1 MNDDIESSEVRLIGS
16 DGAQVGVVSIEE
28 ALETARQDGLDLV
41 EIVPDAE
48 PPVCKVMD
56 YGKHI
61 FDIKK
66 KNALQKKKQKQTQ
79 VKEMKFRPGTDQGDY
94 EIKLRNLV
102 RFLENGDKAKVTLRF
117 RGREMAHQE
126 LGMEMMNRIESDL
139 AELSQVE
146 QHPKTEG
153 RQMTMVLAP
162 LGKKK

>member
-1 MNDDIESSEVRLIGS
+1 MNEDIESSEVRLIGS
-16 DGAQVGVVSIEE
+16 DGSQVGVVSIEE
-28 ALETARQDGLDLV
+28 ALETAQQDGLDLV

-48 PPVCKVMD
+48 PTVCKVMD

-126 LGMEMMNRIESDL
+126 LGMD
-139 AELSQVE
+139 ELYLIK
-146 QHPKTEG
+146 H
-153 RQMTMVLAP
+153 
-162 LGKKK
+162 

>member
-1 MNDDIESSEVRLIGS
+1 MNEDIESSEVRLIGS
-16 DGAQVGVVSIEE
+16 DGSQVGVVSIEE
-28 ALETARQDGLDLV
+28 ALETAQRDGLDLV

-126 LGMEMMNRIESDL
+126 LGKDL
-139 AELSQVE
+139 LERVAEDTAEIGKIDSI
-146 QHPKTEG
+146 PKMEG
-153 RQMTMVLAP
+153 RQMTMMISP
-162 LGKKK
+162 LK

>member
-1 MNDDIESSEVRLIGS
+1 MNEDIESSEVRLIGS
-16 DGAQVGVVSIEE
+16 DGSQVGVVSIQE
-28 ALETARQDGLDLV
+28 ALETAQQDGLDLV

-117 RGREMAHQE
+117 RGREMAHVE
-126 LGMEMMNRIESDL
+126 LGQKLLERVVEDTL
-139 AELSQVE
+139 ELGKVDE
-146 QHPKTEG
+146 IPKVEG
-153 RQMTMVLAP
+153 RQMVMIINPT
-162 LGKKK
+162 K